1 LSLLLPT
8 WEEKL
13 FAANMMSDFSALKR
27 ALILDQ
33 AREEHFDLIVIGGGI
48 TGAGIALDAAVRG
61 IKTLLVEM
69 QDFAAGTSSRSTKLV
84 HGGLRYLKQL
94 EFGLVAEVGKERAI
108 VFENGPHVTKAEHML
123 LPLVKGGSIG
133 SIGAFAGMYLYDFLA
148 GVKKHE
154 HRKILNKEETL
165 SKEPLLKED
174 ILNGGVFYYE
184 YRTDDARLTLEV
196 LKEAINRGAIA
207 LNYVKASEFIYDEKK
222 MIRGIKARD
231 LIGGNEYTFSSSQV
245 VNATGPWVDMIDVMD
260 RTDQGNKLHLT
271 KGVHIV
277 VDHKKLP
284 IRQSIYFDTDDS
296 RMIFAIPREGKTYI
310 GTTDTSYTGNLE
322 NPTLNTDDKSYLVKA
337 VNRIFPAV
345 NLTIQDIESGW
356 AGLRPLIR
364 QRGKSSPSAIS
375 RKDEIFKYPSGLL
388 TIAGGKLTGYRKMA
402 ERITDLVASRIKVSK
417 RSFPACTTDKI
428 KISGGKVGGGEK
440 FSQYIRDNIKTGIN
454 AGLSEEAARAILEKY
469 GSNADKLFDIIKTRS
484 EEAKK
489 FKLPLTLYAQV
500 VYAIEHEMCMN
511 PSDFFIRR
519 TSDLYFNID
528 WVKNWK
534 NEVIIF
540 MSVYLGWTEQVK
552 NSYKDA
558 LEKSIEEVS
567 KI

>member
-1 LSLLLPT
+1 
-8 WEEKL
+8 
-13 FAANMMSDFSALKR
+13 MSDFSALKR
-27 ALILDQ
+27 KNILDK

-48 TGAGIALDAAVRG
+48 TGAGIALDATVRG

-133 SIGAFAGMYLYDFLA
+133 SIGAFAGMYIYDFLA

-154 HRKILNKEETL
+154 HRKILNREDTL
-165 SKEPLLKED
+165 SKEPLLKKE

-196 LKEAINRGAIA
+196 LKEAVNRGAIA
-207 LNYVKASEFIYDEKK
+207 LNYLKATEFIYDEKK
-222 MIRGIKARD
+222 MIRGIKAGD
-231 LIGGNEYTFSSSQV
+231 LIGGNEYKFLSSQV
-245 VNATGPWVDMIDVMD
+245 VNATGPWVDMLDVLD
-260 RTDQGNKLHLT
+260 KADQGNKLHLT

-284 IRQSIYFDTDDS
+284 VRQSIYFDTDDN

-310 GTTDTSYTGNLE
+310 GTTDTSYAGSLE
-322 NPTLNTDDKSYLVKA
+322 NPTLNMDDKTYLVKA
-337 VNRIFPAV
+337 VNKIFPAV
-345 NLTIQDIESGW
+345 NLSIQDIESGW

-402 ERITDLVASRIKVSK
+402 ERITDLVASRLKNSK
-417 RSFPACTTDKI
+417 RLFPACTTDKI
-428 KISGGKVGGGEK
+428 KVSGGKVGGGEK
-440 FSQYIRDNIKTGIN
+440 FSQYIRDNIKMGIN
-454 AGLSEEAARAILEKY
+454 TGLSEEPARAILEKY
-469 GSNADKLFDIIKTRS
+469 GSNADKLFSIIKTRS

-489 FKLPLTLYAQV
+489 FKLPLTLHAQI
-500 VYAIEHEMCMN
+500 VYAIEYEMCLT

-534 NEVIIF
+534 NEVVIF

-552 NSYKDA
+552 NSYKEA
-558 LEKSIEEVS
+558 LEKSIEEAS
-567 KI
+567 QIQ